1 MEIKKEIIDEIL
13 TALGD
18 SDFTSLQENWFYD
31 QIVMPFKEKYHKTF
45 SYDTGATKGVFIF
58 PELDFVIK
66 IPFTYTGDDEE
77 LRGADDSGEG
87 WNYCEV
93 EELKYERATT
103 FGVEGCFAKTVLV
116 GKVKGYPI
124 YAQEKAKTFTKE
136 GSPSPR
142 KSDEEYEKMED
153 ICDGLGECF
162 NRIWLSD
169 AFDYFGEKIFY
180 GLLEFINSFDI
191 SDLHDGNIGYIG
203 MRPVLIDYSSYND

>member
-66 IPFTYTGDDEE
+66 IPFTHTGDDEE

-103 FGVEGCFAKTVLV
+103 FGVEECFAKTVLV

-124 YAQEKAKTFTKE
+124 YAQEKAKIFTKE